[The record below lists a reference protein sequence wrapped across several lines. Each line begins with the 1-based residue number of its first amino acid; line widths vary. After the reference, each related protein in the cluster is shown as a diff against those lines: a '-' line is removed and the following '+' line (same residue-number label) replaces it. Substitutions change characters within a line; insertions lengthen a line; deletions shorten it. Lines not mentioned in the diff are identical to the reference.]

1 MRTRRPD
8 QSREGWKKKKK
19 RERES
24 RGRVGGGQGL
34 SYTWNQLEE
43 AAKRADYCLDRSVG
57 HFTDKPELAARKTRH
72 QKLSVASQGSS
83 VMIVFGLRVSR

>member
-1 MRTRRPD
+1 M
-8 QSREGWKKKKK
+8 EKKKK
-19 RERES
+19 REQGE
-24 RGRVGGGQGL
+24 VGGGQGL

>member
-1 MRTRRPD
+1 M
-8 QSREGWKKKKK
+8 EKKSK
-19 RERES
+19 
-24 RGRVGGGQGL
+24 GGGRYIGL

-57 HFTDKPELAARKTRH
+57 HFTDRPVLAVQKTCH
-72 QKLSVASQGSS
+72 QKMSLASQGSS